1 MARHAD
7 VREVTVRLVASE
19 EALRLDVVDNGVG
32 FDADEAI
39 ATGLSTGLASMR
51 EREPCSVAS
60 FFRPLRL
67 AQGRRL
73 RSRSRFPS
81 QRQRQS
87 TSGPVTEK
95 GRVTLLA
102 MSPGTR

>member
-1 MARHAD
+1 M
-7 VREVTVRLVASE
+7 
-19 EALRLDVVDNGVG
+19 VDNGVG

-51 EREPCSVAS
+51 ERATLLGGVFLPSSAPGAGTTIEVEI
-60 FFRPLRL
+60 PL
-67 AQGRRL
+67 
-73 RSRSRFPS
+73 PS

-87 TSGPVTEK
+87 TSGPVTER